1 MRLVLNQIARR
12 LTEKEPDPSR
22 RGLDRSWI
30 AELWRAQTEKADPW
44 KDFA

>member
-1 MRLVLNQIARR
+1 MAG
-12 LTEKEPDPSR
+12 EFKETPHGQDGE

-44 KDFA
+44 KDSA